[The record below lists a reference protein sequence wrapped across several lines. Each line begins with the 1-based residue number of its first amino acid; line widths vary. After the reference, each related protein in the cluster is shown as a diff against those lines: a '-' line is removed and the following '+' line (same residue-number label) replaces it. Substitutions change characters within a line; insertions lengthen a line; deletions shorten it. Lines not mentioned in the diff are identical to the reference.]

1 MGVWREEG
9 GEITRSVSY
18 PHLLPSPSNLPTFH
32 TLDYMNDKSNVLNWF
47 EIPVADF
54 GRAKRFYEFI
64 FDIKMTESQTGPIR
78 MGFFPAVP
86 GSGKVSGAL
95 CYNEEFYK
103 PSVWGPVIY
112 LNANPDL
119 QVVLDRVDAIG
130 GRILM
135 KKKLIAPDAGYMAL
149 FVDCEGNRMALHSNK

>member
-1 MGVWREEG
+1 
-9 GEITRSVSY
+9 
-18 PHLLPSPSNLPTFH
+18 
-32 TLDYMNDKSNVLNWF
+32 MNDNSNVLNWF

-54 GRAKRFYEFI
+54 GRAKRFYEYI
-64 FDIKMTESQTGPIR
+64 FNIKMTESQTGPIR
-78 MGFFPAVP
+78 MGFFPSVP

-95 CYNEEFYK
+95 CFNEDFYK
-103 PSVWGPVIY
+103 PSVWGSVIY

-135 KKKLIAPDAGYMAL
+135 PKKLIAPEIGYMAL

>member
-1 MGVWREEG
+1 MG
-9 GEITRSVSY
+9 
-18 PHLLPSPSNLPTFH
+18 P
-32 TLDYMNDKSNVLNWF
+32 
-47 EIPVADF
+47 
-54 GRAKRFYEFI
+54 
-64 FDIKMTESQTGPIR
+64 IKMS
-78 MGFFPAVP
+78 FFPSVP

-95 CYNEEFYK
+95 CYNEDFYK

-135 KKKLIAPDAGYMAL
+135 PKKLIAPDIGYMAL
-149 FVDCEGNRMALHSNK
+149 FVDSEGNRMALHSNK

>member
-1 MGVWREEG
+1 
-9 GEITRSVSY
+9 
-18 PHLLPSPSNLPTFH
+18 
-32 TLDYMNDKSNVLNWF
+32 MNDKSNVLNWF

-54 GRAKRFYEFI
+54 ARAKKFYEYI
-64 FDIKMTESQTGPIR
+64 FDIKMTESQMGPIK
-78 MGFFPAVP
+78 MGFFPSTP

-95 CYNEEFYK
+95 CFNEEFYK

-119 QVVLDRVDAIG
+119 QIILDRVDALG

-135 KKKLIAPDAGYMAL
+135 PKKLIAPDAGYMAL
-149 FVDCEGNRMALHSNK
+149 FVDSEGNRMAVHSNK